1 MRTLKFIVTDK
12 TLAQDPTC
20 SFTGLFPAPNQKIE
34 AEFSFSKEWENIPKV
49 AAFYSLLNREFE
61 PQVLNEENRCL
72 IPKEALNLPAFRMQ
86 VLGINGNA
94 IMSSNVITIFQRGG
108 RL

>member
-20 SFTGLFPAPNQKIE
+20 SFNGLFPAPNQKIE
-34 AEFSFSKEWENIPKV
+34 AKFSFSKEWENIPKV

-72 IPKEALNLPAFRMQ
+72 IPKEALNLPVFRIQ
-86 VLGINGNA
+86 ILGFDRDRILETTTL
-94 IMSSNVITIFQRGG
+94 NVIQKGG
-108 RL
+108 TL